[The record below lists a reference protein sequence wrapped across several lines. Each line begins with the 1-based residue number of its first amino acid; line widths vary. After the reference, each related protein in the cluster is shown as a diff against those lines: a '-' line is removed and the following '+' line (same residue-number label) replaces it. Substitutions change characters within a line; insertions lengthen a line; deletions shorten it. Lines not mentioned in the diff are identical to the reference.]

1 MDFATKNLDRYTDI
15 IDFGEEG
22 KMLGIL
28 SRIDIVPAG
37 NGWTHPPFTGEVVD
51 GKFFNRGSIDDLDIL
66 ENEPPGPKDP
76 LIGLD
81 NAIITGHD
89 TGTVIE
95 TAEYLVEEWWS
106 MIDAYLK
113 NEKVPSVVNRK

>member
-1 MDFATKNLDRYTDI
+1 
-15 IDFGEEG
+15 
-22 KMLGIL
+22 MLGIL
-28 SRIDIVPAG
+28 SCIDVVPAG

-51 GKFFNRGSIDDLDIL
+51 GKFFDRGSIDDLDIL

-113 NEKVPSVVNRK
+113 NEKVQSVVNRK

>member
-28 SRIDIVPAG
+28 SYIDVVPSG

-51 GKFFNRGSIDDLDIL
+51 GKFFNLLGFNSPQLCC
-66 ENEPPGPKDP
+66 GQ
-76 LIGLD
+76 
-81 NAIITGHD
+81 
-89 TGTVIE
+89 
-95 TAEYLVEEWWS
+95 
-106 MIDAYLK
+106 
-113 NEKVPSVVNRK
+113 